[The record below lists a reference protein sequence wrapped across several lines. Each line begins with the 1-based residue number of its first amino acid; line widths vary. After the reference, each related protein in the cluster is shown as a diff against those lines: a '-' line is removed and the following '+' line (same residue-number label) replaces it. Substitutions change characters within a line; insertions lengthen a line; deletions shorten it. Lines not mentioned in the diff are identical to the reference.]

1 MTKERTK
8 ADYARRITRVV
19 DYIYEN
25 LDGDLSADRL
35 AEVANFSTHHW
46 HRIFHAM
53 TGQTVA
59 ETVRRLR
66 LHRAASDLLNA
77 NLSIEQAAKRAG
89 YTSVEAFTRA
99 FRMSY
104 GEPPGAFRKKRL
116 ASYAIDFAKPNGD
129 GMPEVTIKTIDD
141 IELITLPHRGAYNTI
156 GQTFE
161 KLSLKAGTAGLLGP
175 DSRMFAIY
183 YDDPETVAEENL
195 RSAAAFTTTN
205 AVRPTGGAFEPV
217 TITGGRHAVLVHKGP
232 YSDLAKSYQW
242 LFGTWLPDS
251 GEEAGDRPCF
261 ETYLNDPGQTAP
273 PDLLTEIHLPLR

>member
-1 MTKERTK
+1 MTRERTK
-8 ADYARRITRVV
+8 ADYVERITRVV

-35 AEVANFSTHHW
+35 AEVANFSTYHW

-66 LHRAASDLLNA
+66 LHRAASDLLIPNV
-77 NLSIEQAAKRAG
+77 SIDQAAKRAG
-89 YTSVEAFTRA
+89 YNSVEAFTRA
-99 FRMSY
+99 FRLSY

-116 ASYAIDFAKPNGD
+116 ARYAIDFPKPKGN
-129 GMPEVTIKTIDD
+129 GMPEVTIKTIDA

-156 GQTFE
+156 GKTFE
-161 KLSLKAGTAGLLGP
+161 KLSLKAGMTNLLGP
-175 DSRMFAIY
+175 ESRMFAIY
-183 YDDPETVAEENL
+183 YDDPETVAEDDL
-195 RSAAAFTTTN
+195 RSAAAFTPGN
-205 AVRPTGGAFEPV
+205 AAQPAGDDFEPV

-232 YSDLAKSYQW
+232 YFDLAKSYQW

-251 GEEAGDRPCF
+251 GEEADDRPCF